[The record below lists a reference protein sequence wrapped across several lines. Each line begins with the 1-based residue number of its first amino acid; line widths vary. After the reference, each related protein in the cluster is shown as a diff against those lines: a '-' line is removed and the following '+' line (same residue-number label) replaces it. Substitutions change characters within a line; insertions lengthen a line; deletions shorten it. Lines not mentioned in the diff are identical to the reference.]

1 MGYIDSDWGGDVET
15 RKSTIGYVFFFLGI
29 GAFSWS
35 SKKQQVLALSTTE
48 AEYMVVTSMA
58 CQVVWLR
65 RMLSELKYEQ
75 KGPTKILCDNKSD
88 VS

>member
-1 MGYIDSDWGGDVET
+1 M
-15 RKSTIGYVFFFLGI
+15 
-29 GAFSWS
+29 A
-35 SKKQQVLALSTTE
+35 
-48 AEYMVVTSMA
+48 VTSMA

-65 RMLSELKYEQ
+65 RMLSELKYEH